1 MKKPKVERKKH
12 QLLANEIESMLQA
25 ANVRDKA
32 IFCLGMSGQDESTV
46 SGLRVEQFE
55 EKLSGEKLEFVDLL
69 RPKTNEEILLVLT
82 PEVQDI
88 LAAYIKSLGKKEGWL
103 FPGYKK
109 RHIQPSLCNDIFKD
123 LCKRAQVKE
132 PNGKRLSYHC
142 CRMWFSMQL
151 RGRVSDD
158 IIDLLTGH
166 ALRYQGAYMEDTEKI
181 RRLLTE
187 ADIVSALRLQNVRMP
202 GKEEELRKKS
212 LLDFAKLQ
220 GYGETELKRLEEV
233 LARAKDVDEAI
244 KEFRRFKEEPE
255 TKTMYNGNGKYY
267 VAKGEGELIQRLHS
281 GWRLVQ
287 SLNHERY
294 LLEHS

>member
-12 QLLANEIESMLQA
+12 QLLVDEVESMLRV

-32 IFCLGMSGQDESTV
+32 IFFLGMCGQDESTV
-46 SGLRVEQFE
+46 AGLRVEQFE
-55 EKLSGEKLEFVDLL
+55 GKLNGEKLEFVDLL

-103 FPGYKK
+103 FLGYKK

-166 ALRYQGAYMEDTEKI
+166 ALRYQGAYMEDVEKI
-181 RRLLTE
+181 RKLLTE
-187 ADIVSALRLQNVRMP
+187 ADIVNALRLQNVRMP

-220 GYGETELKRLEEV
+220 GYGETELKRLEDV
-233 LARAKDVDEAI
+233 LGRAKDVDEAI
-244 KEFRRFKEEPE
+244 REFRRFREEPE
-255 TKTMYNGNGKYY
+255 TMHNGNGKYL
-267 VAKGEGELIQRLHS
+267 VARSEEELIQRLRD
-281 GWRLVQ
+281 GYKLVQ
-287 SLNHERY
+287 PLNHNKY
-294 LLEHS
+294 LLERIMS